1 MITQNKHALNMPT
14 KHIYIYTTVTTTK
27 ELKANEKLH
36 YVGLQNTLGL
46 RYIKHLIP
54 KTKHTRIQ
62 HKHKH

>member
-1 MITQNKHALNMPT
+1 MPT

-36 YVGLQNTLGL
+36 YVGLQNTL

-54 KTKHTRIQ
+54 KTKYTRTEYNISTNT
-62 HKHKH
+62 KHIKYT